1 MRQAL
6 TPLLNVVLI
15 VSVLCPA
22 VLGAAPPPKPPKKPA
37 SHAPDAATLYNR
49 SLKADDLYSYR
60 GRQITT
66 YWRTG
71 RSVAVIVSHRAPSLR
86 RIDYLA
92 PDSRRGSSVV
102 TDGAQEW
109 QYDAQRK
116 VLLHRRLAPN
126 ADAVADAASRYDLLR
141 ANYILQVQTQ
151 ARRWAERKVFILSIT
166 RRTNRTPARKLW
178 VDAATGVVLK
188 RESYREDGKLALTVA
203 FSDINYHV
211 LLPRSLFNLSALAA
225 RPGVKS
231 AEEKPSGELPVTLAN
246 VAHQLGGAARAPSQL
261 AGYRL
266 VSAALTPDGKTL
278 HLRYS
283 DGLNLV
289 SLFEQRRTQL
299 RRPTRVPPTMHP
311 TRIGQRNGYV
321 FRRSSLTTLNW
332 DAGALNF
339 TLMGEIAE
347 STLQGLAAQ
356 ADR

>member
-15 VSVLCPA
+15 VSVFCPA
-22 VLGAAPPPKPPKKPA
+22 ALGAAPRPGVPKKPA
-37 SHAPDAATLYNR
+37 SRPPDAAILYNR

-71 RSVAVIVSHRAPSLR
+71 RAVAVIVSHRAPSLR

-102 TDGAQEW
+102 TDSTQEW
-109 QYDAQRK
+109 LYDARSKQLR
-116 VLLHRRLAPN
+116 HRRLAPD
-126 ADAVADAASRYDLLR
+126 AEAVADAADRYDLLR
-141 ANYILQVQTQ
+141 ANYILQVLPQ
-151 ARRWAERKVFILSIT
+151 ARTWADRKVFLLTIT

-203 FSDINYHV
+203 FSDVNSHAP
-211 LLPRSLFNLSALAA
+211 LPRSLFNLSALAA
-225 RPGVKS
+225 RPGVKTM
-231 AEEKPSGELPVTLAN
+231 EEKPSGESSVTLAN
-246 VAHQLGGAARAPSQL
+246 VAHQLGGAARSPSHL

-311 TRIGQRNGYV
+311 TRIGQRAGYISH
-321 FRRSSLTTLNW
+321 RASLTTLNW
-332 DAGALNF
+332 DTGALNF

-347 STLQGLAAQ
+347 SSLQDLAAQ
-356 ADR
+356 ADH